1 MSDRESVDDDIR
13 ALYREPVQGFIAA
26 RNSLVKA
33 LVEAGRSEEAARVKA
48 LRKPAVPAWALD
60 QLADRDPDGIRSLF
74 DAGAEVKAAQ
84 QAALSSDRHA
94 DRLREAT
101 ASRRRAVD
109 RLSAIAA
116 DVLVQAGHGAASHT
130 ADIRAT
136 LEAASVDPDAAQRL
150 RAGTFDRPITE
161 VAGFGEIFG
170 LRSVPDD
177 EGSDSG
183 SVEVETTEQP
193 VSKAD
198 KRVLRRDRDAA
209 ARKALQA
216 RESADRLAGQV
227 GTTQSRL
234 EELLER
240 HAVAEA
246 RALEAE
252 LEAKRAEDVFREGG
266 VG

>member
-1 MSDRESVDDDIR
+1 MSDRETVDDDIR
-13 ALYREPVQGFIAA
+13 ALYRAPVQGFVAA
-26 RNSLVKA
+26 RNALVKA
-33 LVEAGRSEEAARVKA
+33 LVDAGRPEEAARVKA

-60 QLADRDPDGIRSLF
+60 QLADRDPDGVQALF
-74 DAGAEVKAAQ
+74 EAGSEVKAAQ

-109 RLSAIAA
+109 RLSALAA

-150 RAGTFDRPITE
+150 RAGTFDRPVTD

-170 LRSVPDD
+170 LRSVPDLSD
-177 EGSDSG
+177 PDSG
-183 SVEVETTEQP
+183 SAAEASEQP
-193 VSKAD
+193 VSKGEVA
-198 KRVLRRDRDAA
+198 RLRRDRDAA
-209 ARKALQA
+209 ARKALAA
-216 RESADRLAGQV
+216 RESANRLADQV
-227 GTTQSRL
+227 GSTEARL
-234 EELLER
+234 EELREK
-240 HAVAEA
+240 HAVAET

-252 LEAKRAEDVFREGG
+252 LEAKRTEDAFRAARDSG
-266 VG
+266 

>member
-26 RNSLVKA
+26 RNALVKA
-33 LVEAGRSEEAARVKA
+33 LVDAGRSEEAARVKA

-109 RLSAIAA
+109 RLAALAA

-170 LRSVPDD
+170 IRSVPDIPD
-177 EGSDSG
+177 L
-183 SVEVETTEQP
+183 TTDDTDVASERP
-193 VSKAD
+193 VSKGEIG
-198 KRVLRRDRDAA
+198 RLRRDRDAA
-209 ARKALQA
+209 ERKALQA
-216 RESADRLAGQV
+216 RESANRLADQV
-227 GTTQSRL
+227 GAMEARL
-234 EELLER
+234 EELREK

-252 LEAKRAEDVFREGG
+252 LEAQRSEDAFRAARDAG
-266 VG
+266 